1 MLKVK
6 FSLYTSMPG
15 SSLSVSDTTTGT
27 KFGLTVPTKIPV
39 NFLIDFVESRICSY
53 LVRMSWIRGF

>member
-1 MLKVK
+1 
-6 FSLYTSMPG
+6 MPG
-15 SSLSVSDTTTGT
+15 SCLSVSNTTKGT

-53 LVRMSWIRGF
+53 PVRMS